1 MARNSN
7 LRLDRSED
15 TSLYYPTE
23 DVLAF
28 LGKIS
33 VSNQYQVSTRWTG
46 DLATYLQKN
55 LRGAGL
61 SDYFIFGFYAT
72 EAVLP
77 GSNLNTTEVY
87 GSYQGITNTFATSRL
102 YPEVEI
108 TFYVDADHNTLALLN
123 GWLEYINPTKSVA
136 EEQRFKKLRYPKGTS
151 GYKNDIIIQKFNRD
165 FARTNPKDAFTRA
178 TGRFRPANPPQF
190 SYTLKNAFPTR
201 LVSAP
206 ISYGE
211 ANLVKATVAFNYEQ
225 YLISKKDYVDDT
237 ILGDEIKLPSGWR

>member
-7 LRLDRSED
+7 LRLDRAED
-15 TSLYYPTE
+15 TSLYYPT
-23 DVLAF
+23 DSVLDF

-33 VSNQYQVSTRWTG
+33 VSNQYQVSTRWNG
-46 DLATYLQKN
+46 DLATYLQKH
-55 LRGAGL
+55 LRGTGL
-61 SDYFIFGFYAT
+61 TDYFVFGFYAT

-77 GSNLNTTEVY
+77 GSNLNTTEVF

-123 GWLEYINPTKSVA
+123 GWLEYINPTKSVG
-136 EEQRFKKLRYPKGTS
+136 EEHRFKKLRYPKGQS
-151 GYKNDIIIQKFNRD
+151 GYKTDVIIQKFNRD
-165 FARTNPKDAFTRA
+165 FARIDQKDAFKPA
-178 TGRFRPANPPQF
+178 KVNYRPANPPQF

-206 ISYGE
+206 IAYGE
-211 ANLVKATVAFNYEQ
+211 ANLVKASVAFNYEQ
-225 YLISKKDYVDDT
+225 YLISKKDFALDT
-237 ILGDEIKLPSGWR
+237 ILGDEIKLPEGWR